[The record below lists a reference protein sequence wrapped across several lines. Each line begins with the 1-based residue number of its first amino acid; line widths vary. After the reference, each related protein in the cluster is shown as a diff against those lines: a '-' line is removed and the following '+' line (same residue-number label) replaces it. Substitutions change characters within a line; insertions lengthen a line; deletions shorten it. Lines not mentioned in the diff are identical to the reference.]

1 MRKAAFILLALTALF
16 AWSCLKEVVPG
27 DTLSGNGGIEL
38 RLDSSNAIRLAT
50 KADADDLKDGL
61 RFNNVLVILVN
72 NSGKVVSNV
81 YKTYPYTNS
90 GGSDL
95 QDSEVAT
102 SVTDDVIHF
111 DHLLPGDY
119 HVYAYANINSTEWQK
134 TGGDLISAQEQA
146 VAAGDSFSGF
156 LDRELLS
163 LTSAGTDVPAD
174 PSTSMLLTG
183 HKTIP
188 VGLSL
193 VYESLDLIRPLV
205 RFKVTVRNH
214 TRFPVNVDDL
224 RFSHFNPDK
233 AYLLDHRDASGV
245 PEIPAGVTYRALPA
259 FDPTAPEA
267 VVAAESE
274 GVVYQTLI
282 YENASSESYKVF
294 STLSLDRSSESSSDL
309 TMSMGARPFGLI
321 DYSTISNMAD
331 GEKVDVLVINPRS
344 ATRSGRLYYGIG
356 DTGIAWE
363 SCGYNSYAAF
373 FARAQ
378 AIYNEEASYNYSG
391 TGLWNGFTGAANNK
405 SGLAGWTGN
414 AEDAPY
420 KGDTFDYTGA
430 NHGTPRKKYFRT
442 LSKNGE
448 LFSIDGLS
456 TNLPSETS
464 ITGIRIE
471 QGTATSGKFPS
482 DIKNNQLVTF
492 IQNSTGKHL
501 KSDCKWNDNN
511 DNGAKDSKVIW
522 DSGNNQDH
530 QFILFGE
537 YCAGGLLKRILKD
550 NNKEVPLTYM
560 ARNEE
565 VNVVINVYY
574 ADQAGEITFTVDN
587 SHWTGAGTTTST
599 HTFN

>member
-1 MRKAAFILLALTALF
+1 MRKHLFILLLLGVITVS
-16 AWSCLKEVVPG
+16 SCHKEPVPG
-27 DTLSGNGGIEL
+27 GELSGYGSIEL
-38 RLDSSNAIRLAT
+38 SLGSSDAIRLAT
-50 KADADDLKDGL
+50 KTDADLLEGL
-61 RFNNVLVILVN
+61 RFNNVLVILVD
-72 NSGKVVSNV
+72 NSGKVIGNV
-81 YKTYPYTNS
+81 YKTYPYTNG
-90 GGSDL
+90 GGSDI

-102 SVTDDVIHF
+102 SVTEDVIHF
-111 DHLLPGDY
+111 EHLLPGDY
-119 HVYAYANINSTEWQK
+119 HVYAYANINATEWQK
-134 TGGDLISAQEQA
+134 TGEDLIADQEKA
-146 VAAGDSFSGF
+146 VAAGNSFSGY

-188 VGLSL
+188 VGLS
-193 VYESLDLIRPLV
+193 VVNDTLDLIRPLV

-214 TRFPVNVDDL
+214 TRFPVNVDEL

-259 FDPTAPEA
+259 FDPSAPEA
-267 VVAAESE
+267 TVAAESE
-274 GVVYQTLI
+274 GVVYQTLL
-282 YENASSESYKVF
+282 YENASTETYKIF
-294 STLSLDRSSESSSDL
+294 STLRLNRSLESLSDL
-309 TMSMGARPFGLI
+309 TLSMGARPFGLI
-321 DYSTISNMAD
+321 DYETISTMAD

-363 SCGYNSYAAF
+363 SCGYNSYAGF

-378 AIYNEEASYNYSG
+378 AIYNEVDSYNYSG

-414 AEDAPY
+414 SADAPY

-442 LSKNGE
+442 LTKTGE

-456 TNLPSETS
+456 TNPPSETS

-482 DIKNNQLVTF
+482 DIKSNQLVTF

-501 KSDCKWNDNN
+501 KSDCKWNDSS

-522 DSGNNQDH
+522 DSVNNQDH

-537 YCAGGLLKRILKD
+537 YCSGGLLKRLLKE

-574 ADQAGEITFTVDN
+574 ADQSGEITFTVDN
-587 SHWTGAGTTTST
+587 THWTDAGATTST

>member
-1 MRKAAFILLALTALF
+1 MLLLGVITVS
-16 AWSCLKEVVPG
+16 SCHKEPVPG
-27 DTLSGNGGIEL
+27 GELSGYGSIEL
-38 RLDSSNAIRLAT
+38 SLGSSDAIRLAT
-50 KADADDLKDGL
+50 KTDADLLEGL
-61 RFNNVLVILVN
+61 RFNNVLVILVD
-72 NSGKVVSNV
+72 NSGKVIGNV
-81 YKTYPYTNS
+81 YKTYPYTNG
-90 GGSDL
+90 GGSDI

-102 SVTDDVIHF
+102 SVTEDVIHF
-111 DHLLPGDY
+111 EHLLPGDY
-119 HVYAYANINSTEWQK
+119 HVYAYANINATEWQK
-134 TGGDLISAQEQA
+134 TGEEITVQEKA
-146 VAAGDSFSGF
+146 VATGDFSGY
-156 LDRELLS
+156 LNRELLS
-163 LTSAGTDVPAD
+163 LTSAGTDVPVN
-174 PSTSMLLTG
+174 PSEAMLLTG

-188 VGLSL
+188 VGLS
-193 VYESLDLIRPLV
+193 VVNDTLDLIRPLV

-214 TRFPVNVDDL
+214 TRFPVNVDEL

-259 FDPTAPEA
+259 FDPSAPEA
-267 VVAAESE
+267 TVAAESE
-274 GVVYQTLI
+274 GVVYQTLL
-282 YENASSESYKVF
+282 YENASTETYKVF
-294 STLSLDRSSESSSDL
+294 STLTLDRSSETLSDITL
-309 TMSMGARPFGLI
+309 SMGARPFGLI
-321 DYSTISNMAD
+321 DYETISTMAD

-363 SCGYNSYAAF
+363 SCGYDAYAKF

-378 AIYNEEASYNYSG
+378 AIYNEVSSYNYSG

-414 AEDAPY
+414 SADAPY
-420 KGDTFDYTGA
+420 KGDIFDYTGA

-442 LSKNGE
+442 LTKTGE

-456 TNLPSETS
+456 TNPLSETS
-464 ITGIRIE
+464 ITDIRIE

-482 DIKNNQLVTF
+482 DIKSNQLVTF
-492 IQNSTGKHL
+492 IQNSTGNHL
-501 KSDCKWNDNN
+501 KSDCKWNDSSE
-511 DNGAKDSKVIW
+511 NGAKDSKVIW

-537 YCAGGLLKRILKD
+537 YCAGGLLKRLLKE

-565 VNVVINVYY
+565 INVVINVYY
-574 ADQAGEITFTVDN
+574 ADQSGEITFTVDN
-587 SHWTGAGTTTST
+587 THWTEAGATTST